1 MKRVLKNIVIF
12 ASGSGSNAVK
22 IYEYFKNNDQINIA
36 GLYCNNSSA
45 AVVTKFQKFKVN
57 IVLFD
62 KNELENSSVLKLLLK
77 TDLSLIVL
85 AGFLLKMPKKI
96 VDHFENKI
104 INIHPALLPSYG
116 GKGMYGMRIHKKVVE
131 NNELYSGLTIHYV
144 NQEYDEGAAVFQ
156 KKIKLS
162 KNETPE
168 TLSKK
173 ILSLEHSIYPRV
185 IEKILQNE

>member
-1 MKRVLKNIVIF
+1 VIF

-45 AVVTKFQKFKVN
+45 AVITKFQKLKVN

-144 NQEYDEGAAVFQ
+144 NQEYDEGAAIFQ

>member
-1 MKRVLKNIVIF
+1 
-12 ASGSGSNAVK
+12 
-22 IYEYFKNNDQINIA
+22 
-36 GLYCNNSSA
+36 
-45 AVVTKFQKFKVN
+45 
-57 IVLFD
+57 
-62 KNELENSSVLKLLLK
+62 
-77 TDLSLIVL
+77 
-85 AGFLLKMPKKI
+85 LLKMPKKI

-144 NQEYDEGAAVFQ
+144 NQEYDEGAAIFQ